1 MEEPN
6 GQEWEIEQEGTSEQ
20 KDKEVDEIR
29 REEALTRL
37 RRVDKGAENERARAY
52 TSPWSEGGPLRR
64 WTPNDSV
71 CPCGTYGDKAKPR
84 V

>member
-52 TSPWSEGGPLRR
+52 TSPLSERGRTGSGIVGWR
-64 WTPNDSV
+64 PNDAV
-71 CPCGTYGDKAKPR
+71 RPRGTYGTR
-84 V
+84 